1 MRDHGYLHDL
11 AEMPPSQCVFN
22 ETKCNQIRTVF
33 ESIRCFPGK
42 VYSDNESLNDNLNL
56 QNH

>member
-22 ETKCNQIRTVF
+22 ETKCNQIKY
-33 ESIRCFPGK
+33 EQC
-42 VYSDNESLNDNLNL
+42 LNL
-56 QNH
+56 YVVSREKCIQIMRA